1 MTDTTDKLKVLMI
14 DNQDS
19 FTFNLVDE
27 LKLQE
32 CHLTIYQNYVDVD
45 VIEDLYLEGKIDMIL
60 ISPGPGNPESAG
72 CCLELVERLMGKVV
86 IAGICLGH
94 QVIISSLGG
103 DIGQYASVVHGKSS
117 SISHNQKGLFA
128 ELQSPMKV
136 ARYHSLSAQQVPEV
150 LEVTAECDGIAM
162 AVSSEKLGL
171 YGLQFHPESILTI
184 HGQQIISNLLV
195 EARKFKPVKSEG
207 LMEKEQV

>member
-1 MTDTTDKLKVLMI
+1 MLSKNEPLNVIMI

-27 LKLQE
+27 LMLQN
-32 CHLTIYQNYVDVD
+32 CQLSIYQNYVGVD
-45 VIEDLYLEGKIDMIL
+45 VIESLYARGEIDMIL
-60 ISPGPGNPESAG
+60 LSPGPGNPDSAG
-72 CCLELVERLMGKVV
+72 CCLEVVNRLMGKVV

-117 SISHNQKGLFA
+117 SITHNKKGLYA
-128 ELQSPMKV
+128 NLQSPMNV
-136 ARYHSLSAQQVPEV
+136 ARYHSLSAQEVPSP
-150 LEVTAECDGIAM
+150 LEITAQCEGIAM
-162 AVSSEKLGL
+162 SVASEKLGL

-195 EARKFKPVKSEG
+195 EVNKFQSQKPREI
-207 LMEKEQV
+207 